1 MPHVVIIG
9 GGFGGLTAARKL
21 KNAPVGITVIDR
33 RNHHLF
39 QPLLYQVATA
49 GLSPADIAYPIRSVL
64 RGQSNVEV
72 LLGEVSGIDAGRR
85 VVTLDGRTLYYD
97 YLIVATGTE
106 QSYFGHEEWEKFA
119 PGLKSI
125 SNATEVRRKILLAF
139 EAAEM
144 ETDSEKKRALL
155 TFVLVGA
162 GPTGVEMAGAIAELS
177 HQALRADF
185 RHIDP
190 QSTRI
195 VLVEAGP
202 RILATFP
209 ATLSERAQ
217 VKLAKLGVEVR
228 VGGRVERI
236 DEDGVIVSGTRVHS
250 RTVIWTAGVSASPA
264 GKWLGAEMDRAG
276 RVRVQPDLSVAGH
289 PEIFVI
295 GDTALVVQDG
305 KPVPGVAPA
314 AMQEARYV
322 AQTIRRAVAG
332 KTERAPFR
340 YRDKG
345 NLATVGRAFAIADFG
360 KMRLYG
366 FLAWI
371 LWLVVHIFYLIG
383 FRNRVV
389 VMLEWAWAYLTFQ
402 RGARLIVTDR

>member
-1 MPHVVIIG
+1 
-9 GGFGGLTAARKL
+9 
-21 KNAPVGITVIDR
+21 
-33 RNHHLF
+33 
-39 QPLLYQVATA
+39 
-49 GLSPADIAYPIRSVL
+49 
-64 RGQSNVEV
+64 
-72 LLGEVSGIDAGRR
+72 
-85 VVTLDGRTLYYD
+85 
-97 YLIVATGTE
+97 
-106 QSYFGHEEWEKFA
+106 
-119 PGLKSI
+119 
-125 SNATEVRRKILLAF
+125 
-139 EAAEM
+139 
-144 ETDSEKKRALL
+144 
-155 TFVLVGA
+155 
-162 GPTGVEMAGAIAELS
+162 
-177 HQALRADF
+177 
-185 RHIDP
+185 
-190 QSTRI
+190 
-195 VLVEAGP
+195 
-202 RILATFP
+202 
-209 ATLSERAQ
+209 
-217 VKLAKLGVEVR
+217 
-228 VGGRVERI
+228 
-236 DEDGVIVSGTRVHS
+236 GTRVHS

-371 LWLVVHIFYLIG
+371 LWIVVHIFYLIG